1 MMLNIVL
8 RLCIVTQDLPC
19 LPASMAAMDVLTIDD
34 LAPVLEETY
43 EARAKWHNLGVALR
57 LPEHELESIE
67 SQCSARPEDGLREML
82 KTWLRRVEPQPT
94 RAALVKALASKL
106 VGKELLAKELE
117 EKYCRD
123 QAPLSKSMFDQQK
136 REGGREGERGGGQVC
151 TPTPPHYLM
160 FYGSYIQKSAQK
172 IRSYKYI
179 CMIITT
185 SGNIVTHGTEL

>member
-1 MMLNIVL
+1 MTPDFHCHTRPAVPDAMA
-8 RLCIVTQDLPC
+8 
-19 LPASMAAMDVLTIDD
+19 ASMAAMDVLTIDD

-67 SQCSARPEDGLREML
+67 SQCSAPEDGLREIL

-136 REGGREGERGGGQVC
+136 REGGREREGGGQVC
-151 TPTPPHYLM
+151 TPTPPLLILM
-160 FYGSYIQKSAQK
+160 FYGPYKSLHRRFA
-172 IRSYKYI
+172 RMS
-179 CMIITT
+179 T
-185 SGNIVTHGTEL
+185 SV

>member
-1 MMLNIVL
+1 MA
-8 RLCIVTQDLPC
+8 
-19 LPASMAAMDVLTIDD
+19 ASMAAMDVLAIDD

-67 SQCSARPEDGLREML
+67 SQCSAPEDGLREML

-94 RAALVKALASKL
+94 RAALVKALTSKL
-106 VGKELLAKELE
+106 VGEELLAKELE

-136 REGGREGERGGGQVC
+136 WEGGREGERGGGRFAPPPPPPPIISCFMVHTKVC
-151 TPTPPHYLM
+151 TEDSLTRVYL
-160 FYGSYIQKSAQK
+160 YNYSNKWQHRDAW
-172 IRSYKYI
+172 
-179 CMIITT
+179 
-185 SGNIVTHGTEL
+185 H